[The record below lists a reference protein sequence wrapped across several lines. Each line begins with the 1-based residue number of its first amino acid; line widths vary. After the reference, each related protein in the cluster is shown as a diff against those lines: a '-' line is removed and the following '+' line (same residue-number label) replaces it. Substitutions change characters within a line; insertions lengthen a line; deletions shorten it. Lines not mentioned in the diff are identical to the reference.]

1 MRTVSQLDEFGPGAS
16 DLVNSVWPKTREKV
30 AGQENVVSALNQ
42 ALAHIIDLETR
53 TKRAHWNA
61 KGGNFYSL
69 HKMLDDFAGDLDAIA
84 DEIGERVMAVGG
96 VATGNVFE
104 VAKRSTLTQEPPRST
119 RADDVIKSLKD
130 DYDVA
135 RMEVRKS
142 FETLAVLEDDASMDI
157 ALGTM
162 KLLDKQR
169 SFLKAQM
176 AI

>member
-1 MRTVSQLDEFGPGAS
+1 MRTDTQLDDFNADSPAVATS
-16 DLVNSVWPKTREKV
+16 AWTRTKEDV
-30 AGQENVVSALNQ
+30 AGQDNVISALNK
-42 ALAHIIDLETR
+42 ALAHVIDLKTR

-104 VAKRSTLTQEPPRST
+104 VAKRSTLTQAPPRSSK
-119 RADDVIKSLKD
+119 ADDMIKSLKD

-135 RMEVRKS
+135 RLEVRKS
-142 FETLAVLEDDASMDI
+142 FETLAVLEDEASMDI
-157 ALGTM
+157 VLGTM

-169 SFLKAQM
+169 SFLKAQI